1 MSKQSTSVK
10 TADLLFVGFNSRV
23 AALDRYTGEVVWDWK
38 APKGTGYPA
47 ILLDGDRLLVS
58 VQGYTYCL
66 EPTRGDVVWENPLK
80 GMGVGI
86 ACIATV
92 RGSSSAAPAALAA
105 SAAAAAAVST
115 GVRTS

>member
-10 TADLLFVGFNSRV
+10 TADLLFVGFNKRV
-23 AALDRYTGEVVWDWK
+23 AALDRYSGEIVWDWK

>member
-1 MSKQSTSVK
+1 MSEQTSTAKV
-10 TADLLFVGFNSRV
+10 ADLVFIGFNKRV
-23 AALDRYTGEVVWDWK
+23 AALDRYSGEIVWDWK
-38 APKGTGYPA
+38 APKGSGYPA

-58 VQGYTYCL
+58 VQGYTWCL

-86 ACIATV
+86 ACIATA

-105 SAAAAAAVST
+105 SATAAAAVST
-115 GVRTS
+115 TAHTS